1 MKKGCLI
8 ALVIVGVLL
17 AVAVWKIGSLVRK
30 GIQFA
35 QEIQVIV
42 EDFQQQSDQLNQ
54 DYPFTEP
61 AEVTF
66 TDQQMQTFMAVRR
79 QLNDTISTSPFLQKM
94 KEFEQREESGSDPSI
109 SDIVELLSNITPSI
123 KQVGSVFFDNL
134 REQQIS
140 PDQYNYSSSI
150 VISVLSRELDQG
162 NFKEEISDDFS
173 VNIRKMMLEAEQNN
187 LEIFQVKQKIL
198 ALEPENY
205 NGILEII
212 SPHIAEFGAIEES
225 FYFDMFITGIF
236 AEIQKQNTYQTDR

>member
-94 KEFEQREESGSDPSI
+94 KEFEQMEESGSDPSI

-212 SPHIAEFGAIEES
+212 SPHVAEFGDIEES
-225 FYFDMFITGIF
+225 FYFDMFITGAF
-236 AEIQKQNTYQTDR
+236 AEFQTQNTYQTDR